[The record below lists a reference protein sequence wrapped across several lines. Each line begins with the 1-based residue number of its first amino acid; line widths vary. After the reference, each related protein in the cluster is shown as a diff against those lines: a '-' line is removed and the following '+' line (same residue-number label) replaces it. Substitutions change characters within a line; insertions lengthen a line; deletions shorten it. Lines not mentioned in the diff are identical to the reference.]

1 MSDSSIPRRRGGPT
15 NQEKAERQEQ
25 ERSAGTPLP
34 PWFVEYKN
42 AGGDRAYD
50 ELQAKIEA
58 RAELNPDHR
67 TLQDW
72 AEALFIHP
80 DLKSDIAEC
89 HAVCEKGRQENPF
102 DLTPADRLYD
112 QGVQW
117 LLDRYAPLWPTAPD
131 MPGGEL
137 HAALLEAIAYGT
149 WGAAIAHLS
158 TLYYQPSDVPVTFF
172 EDARLLRPPW
182 EAGPTDTIQS
192 EVRVDPNSGLIV
204 PPHMALVLHIFP
216 PATPKTLHAAVD
228 RALEKWLVDRLTPI
242 PGKRHEGNKKPIMDH
257 LGLYRLWREHPS
269 EWRERTDLWQGR
281 RPITWAAFENLVNKG
296 GPTRWRR
303 AGKST
308 ITTATTTAIKL
319 VAPQPESVVA
329 LSFATYVAGATSAV

>member
-1 MSDSSIPRRRGGPT
+1 MSDPSIPRRRGGPT
-15 NQEKAERQEQ
+15 RSAQAERQEQ

-42 AGGDRAYD
+42 AGGPRAYD
-50 ELQAKIEA
+50 ELQAKILA

-67 TLQDW
+67 TLQEW
-72 AEALFIHP
+72 AEALFLHP

-102 DLTPADRLYD
+102 DLTPAARLYD

-117 LLDRYAPLWPTAPD
+117 LLDRYALLWPTAPD
-131 MPGGEL
+131 MPGGVL
-137 HAALLEAIAYGT
+137 HAALKGAIAYGT
-149 WGAAIAHLS
+149 WGAAIVYLS
-158 TLYYQPSDVPVTFF
+158 TLYYEPSTVSVTFF
-172 EDARLLRPPW
+172 EDARQLCPPW
-182 EAGPTDTIQS
+182 EAGPTARVQS
-192 EVRVDPNSGLIV
+192 EVQVDPNSGLIV
-204 PPHMALVLHIFP
+204 PPHMALVLHVFP
-216 PATPKTLHAAVD
+216 PSTPETLHAALD

-242 PGKRHEGNKKPIMDH
+242 PGKPHEGRRKPLVDH

-269 EWRERTDLWQGR
+269 EWRERSDLWQGR
-281 RPITWAAFENLVNKG
+281 RPITWSAFLTLAHKSGLTE
-296 GPTRWRR
+296 RR
-303 AGKST
+303 NTAQST
-308 ITTATTTAIKL
+308 IRTATITAIKL